1 MKTTKGVNCSIAH
14 RRSNNEHIPSAFL
27 SDSSESGP
35 CDVSTLFKAQ
45 PLVPL
50 PHSVEVRLAKRN

>member
-1 MKTTKGVNCSIAH
+1 MKTAKGVNCSVTH
-14 RRSNNEHIPSAFL
+14 RCTNNEDIPTTFL

-35 CDVSTLFKAQ
+35 CDVSMLFKAQ

-50 PHSVEVRLAKRN
+50 PP